1 MIYQVVGN
9 VLFLSLL
16 EGLRGLAGPLPG
28 THPGIW
34 TCLLKHSIY
43 LDHIGRVCSSTNRI
57 HSLPRSLSTFSQR
70 LMMSRRSQLGSHAP
84 HTGNLWKGEMFS
96 KMKLWVMFPYS
107 YSVTYV
113 PISQRHA
120 VEVFQP
126 LRVSGNL
133 TSE

>member
-1 MIYQVVGN
+1 MMIYQVVGN

-16 EGLRGLAGPLPG
+16 EGFRALAGPLPG
-28 THPGIW
+28 IHPGIW

-57 HSLPRSLSTFSQR
+57 HSLSRSLSTFSQR
-70 LMMSRRSQLGSHAP
+70 LMMSRKKSAGFSCSSH
-84 HTGNLWKGEMFS
+84 WKPMEG
-96 KMKLWVMFPYS
+96 KMKLWATFPYS

-126 LRVSGNL
+126 LRVPGNL